1 MDTIIDNLPVILI
14 VAGLILL
21 QFFLRRRR
29 PEVGQQDMVQG
40 LASEVRLNQAI
51 AEVFHQQKKPRRFE
65 TVGWQRHKGK
75 IDFLERSLQSS
86 LSRAYEMIEDFNL
99 QIASARKYKS
109 MDYLAGVGVEKVK
122 DPLAQSREG
131 LEQWL
136 LARTGSR
143 QPPPRYPGLFEGLFG
158 GRQG

>member
-1 MDTIIDNLPVILI
+1 
-14 VAGLILL
+14 
-21 QFFLRRRR
+21 
-29 PEVGQQDMVQG
+29 
-40 LASEVRLNQAI
+40 
-51 AEVFHQQKKPRRFE
+51 
-65 TVGWQRHKGK
+65 
-75 IDFLERSLQSS
+75 
-86 LSRAYEMIEDFNL
+86 MIEDFNL